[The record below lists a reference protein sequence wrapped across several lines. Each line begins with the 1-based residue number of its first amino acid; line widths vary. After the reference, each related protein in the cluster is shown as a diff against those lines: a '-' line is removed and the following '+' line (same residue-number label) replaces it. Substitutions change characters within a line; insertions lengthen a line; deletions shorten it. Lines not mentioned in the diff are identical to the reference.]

1 VNESVADHYEPAV
14 CGSGWALTRTPHE
27 DQDMTATKTRTKF
40 EDTPPPT
47 FDSIARK
54 KMRERTTAYR
64 AFLKQQAEG
73 EQLTESDLG
82 QVADLLEG
90 MGLPDFA
97 WGRDCEAMQRFRVSN
112 AKYRAALD
120 AEPANRERAIE
131 LAREAEALQGKL
143 RMLQEELRRTQSA
156 AGKSAAYGQTLAQ
169 LQNDHPQA
177 LGDID
182 AAVTLR
188 LEELNRRKAGGMS

>member
-1 VNESVADHYEPAV
+1 
-14 CGSGWALTRTPHE
+14 
-27 DQDMTATKTRTKF
+27 MTATKTRTKF

-97 WGRDCEAMQRFRVSN
+97 WTRDCEATQRFNVTN

-131 LAREAEALQGKL
+131 LAKEVEALQGKL

-156 AGKSAAYGQTLAQ
+156 AGKSAAYGQALAQ